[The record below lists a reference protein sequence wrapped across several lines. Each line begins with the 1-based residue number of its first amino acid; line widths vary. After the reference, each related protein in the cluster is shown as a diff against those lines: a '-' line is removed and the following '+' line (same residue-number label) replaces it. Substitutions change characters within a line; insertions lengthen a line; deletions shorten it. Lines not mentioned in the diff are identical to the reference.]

1 LIFIAIVQRES
12 RVTTRRRTTYWNI
25 VVLARVAR
33 SSQLWALL
41 RNPFGNQRYAQHIQG
56 FWIKSCHREIEAR
69 FTISVCPLS
78 DITRENIALA
88 MSYAPA

>member
-1 LIFIAIVQRES
+1 MRSLAASRSPAAALQGFEMPFRLLMLLLEFRRANCPRLIE
-12 RVTTRRRTTYWNI
+12 
-25 VVLARVAR
+25 
-33 SSQLWALL
+33 
-41 RNPFGNQRYAQHIQG
+41 RYAQHIQG